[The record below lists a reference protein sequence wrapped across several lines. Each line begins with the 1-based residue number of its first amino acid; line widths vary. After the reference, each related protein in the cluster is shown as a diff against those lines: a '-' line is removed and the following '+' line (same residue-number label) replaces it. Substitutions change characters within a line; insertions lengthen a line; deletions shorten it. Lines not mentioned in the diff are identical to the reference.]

1 MSPRVTVDPE
11 LCIGTAEC
19 VRLLPEAFRI
29 DEARGVSEPTGA
41 ASLAD
46 PARLGEAVRACP
58 TGAIA
63 LVADAP

>member
-1 MSPRVTVDPE
+1 MTVDPE

-29 DEARGVSEPTGA
+29 DEARGVAAPTAA

-46 PARLGEAVRACP
+46 PVRLAEALRACP

-63 LVADAP
+63 LADAP